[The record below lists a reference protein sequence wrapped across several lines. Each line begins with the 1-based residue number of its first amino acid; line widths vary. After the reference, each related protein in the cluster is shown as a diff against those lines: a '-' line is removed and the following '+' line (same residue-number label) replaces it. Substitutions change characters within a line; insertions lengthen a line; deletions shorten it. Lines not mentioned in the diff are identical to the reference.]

1 MSARTNRPMLDVRTF
16 TDGGQTE
23 LDVAREIASFLGEA
37 RSSLELAHYDFNLG
51 EATAAIVAGE
61 LRAAVAR
68 GVVVRVIYNVDHR
81 NPIPVPPPPE
91 PDAQLIGS
99 LGADWRAIAG
109 VPDLMH
115 HKYAVGDSKAVWT
128 GSMNWTDDSFSRQ
141 ENVVA
146 VVRSPAL
153 AARFHENFEELWTTA
168 AVEESGFVD
177 SGPIRVGTYSVRP
190 WFTPGNGPALSA
202 RIARAIARAR
212 QRVRIA
218 SPVVTAAPIL
228 AALAQVQSER
238 RVDLAGVVD
247 QPQIGGVIYQWGVN
261 GNRSWKLPL
270 LLRALAS
277 GFSAKSSNPW
287 SPEGGMH
294 DFMHAK
300 VTVADDVVF
309 LGSFNLSRSG
319 ELNAENV
326 LELEDAD
333 LAERLAAFIDEI
345 RGRYPPVVLEEI
357 PATRTR

>member
-1 MSARTNRPMLDVRTF
+1 MMRPMLEVRTF

-23 LDVAREIASFLGEA
+23 LDVARAIGSFLGDA
-37 RSSLELAHYDFNLG
+37 RSTLELAHYDFNLG
-51 EATAAIVAGE
+51 EDTAAIVAGE
-61 LRAAVAR
+61 LRAAVTR
-68 GVVVRVIYNVDHR
+68 GVAVRVIYNVDHR

-99 LGADWRAIAG
+99 LGAESRAIAG

-115 HKYAVGDSKAVWT
+115 HKYVVRDSETVWT

-141 ENVVA
+141 ENVVGIA
-146 VVRSPAL
+146 ESPAL
-153 AARFHENFEELWTTA
+153 AGRFQADFEELWTTGL
-168 AVEESGFVD
+168 VEQSGFVD
-177 SGPIRVGTYSVRP
+177 TSPVDLGGQKTRP
-190 WFTPGNGPALSA
+190 WFTPGNGPALSN
-202 RIARAIARAR
+202 RIAKAILRAR
-212 QRVRIA
+212 RRVRVA

-238 RVDLAGVVD
+238 RIDLGGVVD

-270 LLRALAS
+270 LVRALAS
-277 GFSAKSSNPW
+277 AFSAKQSNPW
-287 SPEGGMH
+287 SPEGGVH

-300 VTVADDVVF
+300 VTVADDSVF

-326 LELEDAD
+326 LEVEDAG
-333 LAERLAAFIDEI
+333 LAERMADFIDGI
-345 RGRYPPVVLEEI
+345 RGRYPPVVLEEA
-357 PATRTR
+357 PATSRR